1 VTVLDDA
8 DEEPDVSVEPLSLG
22 GALPPVVE
30 PDPDAD
36 PAADPAADPEVVCP
50 DREPEKVP
58 SLLVAMTE
66 DVEVW

>member
-8 DEEPDVSVEPLSLG
+8 DEEPDVSVELLSLG

-30 PDPDAD
+30 PDPD
-36 PAADPAADPEVVCP
+36 ADPAADPEVVCP